1 MRSPHTYI
9 LQMKSSTL
17 TGKRFRGINIII
29 GIPVYD
35 RTSSFLLYKIEET
48 NRILDVRNRPI
59 WFMEIQ
65 TWSMLMV
72 MKIYSFG
79 FNAVFYKIAT
89 TKKCTYENQASFQT
103 TTTANPFRPMKKILS
118 YKNLKTILHLHQHSY
133 LYYPH
138 SHLFFQYLFSF
149 LNFFRPDIF

>member
-17 TGKRFRGINIII
+17 TGKRFQGINIII

-35 RTSSFLLYKIEET
+35 RTFSFLLYKIEET

-72 MKIYSFG
+72 MKIYSSG

-89 TKKCTYENQASFQT
+89 TKKCTYEN
-103 TTTANPFRPMKKILS
+103 
-118 YKNLKTILHLHQHSY
+118 
-133 LYYPH
+133 
-138 SHLFFQYLFSF
+138 
-149 LNFFRPDIF
+149 

>member
-9 LQMKSSTL
+9 LQIKSSTL
-17 TGKRFRGINIII
+17 TGKIINIII

-59 WFMEIQ
+59 WVMEIQ

-89 TKKCTYENQASFQT
+89 TKKCTYEN
-103 TTTANPFRPMKKILS
+103 
-118 YKNLKTILHLHQHSY
+118 
-133 LYYPH
+133 
-138 SHLFFQYLFSF
+138 
-149 LNFFRPDIF
+149 